1 MLGLKPLALP
11 SSMLMIIWT
20 KHLFTLSHQ
29 IPPDFVPVLTKS
41 FLKQTERLSNLSLVT
56 QPTSDRN
63 GTWTQGCLS
72 WVCFFLVSGPKKG
85 NTVFCLWDVSMPL
98 HAKSLLLCLTLCD
111 PTDHSPP
118 GSSVQGML
126 QARIL
131 EWVVMPPPG
140 DLPNPGIEPA
150 TFMSCALASGFF
162 TTSATWEARMFPN

>member
-1 MLGLKPLALP
+1 
-11 SSMLMIIWT
+11 
-20 KHLFTLSHQ
+20 
-29 IPPDFVPVLTKS
+29 
-41 FLKQTERLSNLSLVT
+41 
-56 QPTSDRN
+56 
-63 GTWTQGCLS
+63 
-72 WVCFFLVSGPKKG
+72 
-85 NTVFCLWDVSMPL
+85 MPL